1 MLPPGRVASGF
12 NHLMQVG
19 YTMETSPHFFQ
30 RNIMEHQRKSY
41 LWVILIFPLVF
52 CSADWAKGNL
62 QKFPVYFLKSNLA
75 LMLSNSPHRSLS
87 TVLVLEILELGSLAA
102 RQMQGLQNGQ
112 PVQDLMRRRW
122 KHELADYV
130 AVALA
135 TLWLSWLLVAQW

>member
-1 MLPPGRVASGF
+1 
-12 NHLMQVG
+12 
-19 YTMETSPHFFQ
+19 
-30 RNIMEHQRKSY
+30 
-41 LWVILIFPLVF
+41 
-52 CSADWAKGNL
+52 
-62 QKFPVYFLKSNLA
+62 
-75 LMLSNSPHRSLS
+75 MLSNSPHRSLS